1 MFEQS
6 GISWSLAVAIPLG
19 RSCVAALYHQSY
31 RYCWWSCQILL
42 PTLSSLLVV
51 GMVNVWQQYNTLSV
65 WVMVLTFNC
74 CGSSVYILVCILY
87 SINDVSSWFHEFR
100 LRSSFSCLLVVPSF
114 QVTKRLLYLC
124 VYQCIFKLLV
134 FKNFGSGAHSAVC
147 WWHWRFRSDAK
158 LQFSRIIYYVLC
170 LKILYA
176 YGVICLRHKLE
187 RPCMGMMYIS
197 QRNALI
203 VTELCIVQ
211 ILTNLE

>member
-6 GISWSLAVAIPLG
+6 GISWSPAVAIPLG
-19 RSCVAALYHQSY
+19 RSCVTALYHQSY
-31 RYCWWSCQILL
+31 YYCWWSCQILL

-51 GMVNVWQQYNTLSV
+51 GMVNAWQQYNTLSI

-74 CGSSVYILVCILY
+74 CGSSIYILVCILY

-100 LRSSFSCLLVVPSF
+100 LRSSVSCLLVVPSF
-114 QVTKRLLYLC
+114 QVTKDFYIC
-124 VYQCIFKLLV
+124 VYIDVYLSCWFSRI
-134 FKNFGSGAHSAVC
+134 FGSGAHSAVC
-147 WWHWRFRSDAK
+147 WWRFRSDAK

>member
-114 QVTKRLLYLC
+114 QVTKGFYIC
-124 VYQCIFKLLV
+124 VYINVYL
-134 FKNFGSGAHSAVC
+134 SC
-147 WWHWRFRSDAK
+147 W
-158 LQFSRIIYYVLC
+158 FSRILVQELTQLFAGGTGAFDQTPNFNFLELYIMCYV
-170 LKILYA
+170 
-176 YGVICLRHKLE
+176 
-187 RPCMGMMYIS
+187 
-197 QRNALI
+197 
-203 VTELCIVQ
+203 
-211 ILTNLE
+211 

>member
-1 MFEQS
+1 MLCCLFHRSLQCQCFEKKKLCT
-6 GISWSLAVAIPLG
+6 SLATFHTMRLHLNMELSCTNSQINSALFINISLFWLAVNTSRLVGAVTWSDWLFGAPCAVAL
-19 RSCVAALYHQSY
+19 
-31 RYCWWSCQILL
+31 
-42 PTLSSLLVV
+42 
-51 GMVNVWQQYNTLSV
+51 
-65 WVMVLTFNC
+65 
-74 CGSSVYILVCILY
+74 
-87 SINDVSSWFHEFR
+87 R
-100 LRSSFSCLLVVPSF
+100 L
-114 QVTKRLLYLC
+114 
-124 VYQCIFKLLV
+124 
-134 FKNFGSGAHSAVC
+134 
-147 WWHWRFRSDAK
+147 WRFRSDAK

>member
-1 MFEQS
+1 
-6 GISWSLAVAIPLG
+6 
-19 RSCVAALYHQSY
+19 
-31 RYCWWSCQILL
+31 
-42 PTLSSLLVV
+42 
-51 GMVNVWQQYNTLSV
+51 MVNAWQQYNTLSI

-74 CGSSVYILVCILY
+74 CGSSVYILVWILY
-87 SINDVSSWFHEFR
+87 SINNVSSWFHEFR

-114 QVTKRLLYLC
+114 QVTKGFYIC
-124 VYQCIFKLLV
+124 VYINVYLSCWLSRIFR
-134 FKNFGSGAHSAVC
+134 SGAHSAVC
-147 WWHWRFRSDAK
+147 WWRWRFRSDAK

-176 YGVICLRHKLE
+176 YGVICLCHKLE